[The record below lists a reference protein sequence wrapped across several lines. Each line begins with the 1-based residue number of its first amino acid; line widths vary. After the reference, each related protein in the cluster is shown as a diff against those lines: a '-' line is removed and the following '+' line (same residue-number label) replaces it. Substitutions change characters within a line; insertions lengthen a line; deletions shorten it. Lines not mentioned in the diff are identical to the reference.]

1 MSGDYTR
8 FTHRPE
14 RNYSSVLMQQGRV
27 QLDADWNEQSDIL
40 QRRLRIQAMDTFG
53 RCAVPEPTTPDAFK
67 LAPLA
72 GPPADLSLGSGRL
85 YLDGLL
91 AEIFAGESHTYRNQ
105 KYYPDP
111 PALPAS
117 GEAIAYLD
125 VWDREVTYL
134 EDADLLEKALG
145 GPDTTTRQ
153 QTVWQVKWH
162 GTEDAQCGSDLDA
175 LFPPSGGRATT
186 SAIAPPASNDPCILQ
201 PSGGYRGLENRLYR
215 VEVHTRGG
223 LNTARFKWSRDNA
236 SIVSRV
242 DAIAVSGTQ
251 TVLTV
256 ARIGRDKVLRFEVG
270 DWVEVTDDHREL
282 MGEAGEMAQVAATSE
297 AALTVT
303 LDRAIPTG
311 PGRAFGATP
320 AVVQARHTRL
330 RKWNQR
336 APGNTLDADGLI
348 AIDGTNVHL
357 EDGVYVQLAIDPS
370 GGEFQVGDY
379 WVFATRTA
387 DASVEPLNSA
397 PPRGIVHHYCQLATL
412 AWQGTPAA
420 LHVHD
425 CRTLWPDPHCCTV
438 SVRPGED
445 IQRAVDRLPP
455 EGGCVCLLPG
465 IHVVETPIL
474 IDARRNIL
482 IHGMGR
488 ASKVVTCP
496 ATNGESV
503 FYVAG
508 ASRQIRM
515 HDFLVFSD
523 ERASLV
529 TIAEDAREIGLAGM
543 TLIDTASEANSD
555 CVLLAGCSQVTVQGS
570 TLVGRVGVL
579 QADPD
584 GVAAVAAALAALR
597 PAESDDQAGGN
608 EVDEEEEA
616 PIPEAPPLRALAV
629 TASELFVTS
638 AGVDLQ
644 NALDGH
650 VRDNIVTSL
659 DSERLGPW
667 RRAAAKEITSAADL
681 HRWLEDALA
690 QLVPVDSL
698 EGLEGRAIGLQA
710 CLLEDFDICGNHVAA
725 YRGIRVSFARQVTAS
740 ANRVLTA
747 ETAVLLGHAF
757 ACAMRRNRISVAP
770 LEHEAEPPVDIQDAL
785 RLRIHTGRVAIV
797 TRFARGLAIES
808 NAIDAPSAIGTT
820 RSGSGTGC
828 GARYPEALLRLL
840 RIGRAWR
847 VMVELGW
854 VLLVIVRGLQA
865 AGNNAS
871 TVLEDVQTKAD
882 LETLLL
888 EWFLRLLGDPSYV
901 PPFIGRVRIADNR
914 LEVTHFGVFLNQM
927 LSVGGL
933 LIQGNRISGFTR
945 AGVFVHALFSVGL
958 ADRYAGWL
966 HCGLQWLIAL
976 LRLLRERLAA
986 MLDGEEVVDP
996 AQPAEFTAANVGVT
1010 GVSWLL
1016 HFCARFCQGGQTPG
1030 DSEPGSE
1037 PESPATGLKDAL
1049 DDLLDHLSPAWIEDL
1064 VNQSYVI
1071 EDNTLRGN
1079 GDGIFVGIDGSQV
1092 LGNHVDI
1099 GLGST
1104 VAFETL
1110 VLGAALQHH
1119 FEDTS
1124 YSDPVLFRSLV
1135 DLDRDML
1142 LLSGSQGNWV
1152 DPHLDDANFR
1162 ARLLAVLQ
1170 DVVAVSSPESPLN
1183 SPLVA
1188 ARDALVAAVPDLDT
1202 ARQQWP
1208 VITML
1213 IWVYLRG
1220 YGIVMQGA
1228 DMVCSGN
1235 HVRAWRGCAPVVRRV
1250 DFGPQATTADFR
1262 RTAFLRVPGV
1272 LPAVPAIGGIWQLTN
1287 LGGLME
1293 DLLSVFVVDRSQQ
1306 SSRIALLIWA
1316 LLSYVALSS
1325 VRDRRLTISGNGV
1338 EEALA
1343 FGIRTLQVGGETE
1356 LDVLDN
1362 LIRDA
1367 VRHGICHHEF
1377 ASDPKDGAGLHAKVH
1392 RNSLVRTSRVFRLPA
1407 SAGNQAT
1414 GAILDD
1420 FASLIWL
1427 ENAAGRTLMGRNHG
1441 DGARLDGQRRAVY
1454 VYTTLAGIS
1463 DNHVQA
1469 SSQLAFQ
1476 VLASVGLFTSNMT
1489 GPGNSVPASLV
1500 QPPNVETL

>member
-14 RNYSSVLMQQGRV
+14 RNFSSVLMQQGRV

-40 QRRLRIQAMDTFG
+40 QRRLRVQAMDTFG
-53 RCAVPEPTTPDAFK
+53 RCAVPEPTTPEAFK
-67 LAPLA
+67 LVPLA
-72 GPPADLSLGSGRL
+72 GPPADLSIDSGRL

-91 AEIFAGESHTYRNQ
+91 AEIFAGESFTYRSQ

-111 PALPAS
+111 PALPTS

-162 GTEDAQCGSDLDA
+162 AAEDARCGRDLDA
-175 LFPPSGGRATT
+175 LFPPSGARATT

-215 VEVHTRGG
+215 VEVHTGGG
-223 LNTARFKWSRDNA
+223 LNAARFKWSRDNA

-282 MGEAGEMAQVAATSE
+282 TGEAGEMAQVVATSE

-303 LDRAIPTG
+303 LDRAIPSGT
-311 PGRAFGATP
+311 GRAFGATP
-320 AVVQARHTRL
+320 VAVQARHTRL

-348 AIDGTNVHL
+348 AIDGTNIHL
-357 EDGVYVQLAIDPS
+357 EDGVYVELALDPS
-370 GGEFQVGDY
+370 GGEFKIGDH
-379 WVFATRTA
+379 WVFAARTA

-445 IQRAVDRLPP
+445 IQRAIDRLPP

-465 IHVVETPIL
+465 VHAVETPIL

-488 ASKVVTCP
+488 ASKVVTDP
-496 ATNGESV
+496 ATAGGSV
-503 FYVAG
+503 FYVVG

-529 TIAEDAREIGLAGM
+529 TIAEDAREIGFAGM
-543 TLIDTASEANSD
+543 TLIDAASEAD
-555 CVLLAGCSQVTVQGS
+555 GCVLLAGCSQVTVEGS
-570 TLVGRVGVL
+570 TLVGPAGVL

-597 PAESDDQAGGN
+597 PAESDDQAGGD
-608 EVDEEEEA
+608 EVDAEAA

-629 TASELFVTS
+629 TASELFVTR

-644 NALDGH
+644 NALDGC
-650 VRDNIVTSL
+650 VRDNVVTGL
-659 DSERLGPW
+659 DSERLDPW
-667 RRAAAKEITSAADL
+667 RRAAGKEVTSPADL
-681 HRWLEDALA
+681 HRWVEDALA
-690 QLVPVDSL
+690 QLAPVDSL
-698 EGLEGRAIGLQA
+698 AGLEGRAVGLQA
-710 CLLEDFDICGNHVAA
+710 CLLENFDISGNHIAA
-725 YRGIRVSFARQVTAS
+725 LHGIRVSFARQVTAS

-747 ETAVLLGHAF
+747 GTAVLLGYAF
-757 ACAMRRNRISVAP
+757 ECAMQRNRISVAR
-770 LEHEAEPPVDIQDAL
+770 LEDEPAPPVSIEEAL
-785 RLRIHTGRVAIV
+785 RLRIHTGAVAIV
-797 TRFARGLAIES
+797 TRFARGLAIEA

-820 RSGSGTGC
+820 VSGSATRC
-828 GARYPEALLRLL
+828 AAQYPEALLRLL
-840 RIGRAWR
+840 RIGRVWR
-847 VMVELGW
+847 VVVELGW
-854 VLLVIVRGLQA
+854 ILLVIVRGLQA
-865 AGNNAS
+865 AGNDAS
-871 TVLEDVQTKAD
+871 PVLEDVQTRAD

-888 EWFLRLLGDPSYV
+888 EWFLKLLADPSYV
-901 PPFIGRVRIADNR
+901 PPFVGRARIADNR
-914 LEVTHFGVFLNQM
+914 LEVTRFGVFLNQV

-986 MLDGEEVVDP
+986 MLGGEEVAEP
-996 AQPAEFTAANVGVT
+996 ARPGEYTAATVGVA

-1016 HFCARFCQGGQTPG
+1016 YFCARFCQGGQAPG
-1030 DSEPGSE
+1030 DDEPGSE
-1037 PESPATGLKDAL
+1037 PESPASGLKEAL
-1049 DDLLDHLSPAWIEDL
+1049 DDLFDHLNPAWLEDL

-1071 EDNTLRGN
+1071 QGNTLRGS
-1079 GDGIFVGIDGSQV
+1079 GDGIFTGIDGSQI

-1099 GLGST
+1099 ESGST

-1110 VLGAALQHH
+1110 ALGAALQRD
-1119 FEDTS
+1119 FEDTN

-1135 DLDRDML
+1135 DLDRDVL
-1142 LLSGSQGNWV
+1142 LLSASQGNWV
-1152 DPHLDDANFR
+1152 DAHLNDANFR
-1162 ARLLAVLQ
+1162 ARLLTALQ
-1170 DVVAVSSPESPLN
+1170 EVVAVSSPESPLN
-1183 SPLVA
+1183 SHLVA
-1188 ARDALVAAVPDLDT
+1188 LHDALDAAAPDLDR
-1202 ARQQWP
+1202 ARQLWP
-1208 VITML
+1208 VVMML

-1228 DMVCSGN
+1228 DMICSGN
-1235 HVRAWRGCAPVVRRV
+1235 QVRAWRGCAPVVRPV
-1250 DFGPQATTADFR
+1250 GFGPQETTADFR
-1262 RTAFLRVPGV
+1262 LTAFLRVPGV
-1272 LPAVPAIGGIWQLTN
+1272 LPAIPAIGGIWQLTN
-1287 LGGLME
+1287 LGGWME
-1293 DLLSVFVVDRSQQ
+1293 DLLSVFVVDKSQQ
-1306 SSRIALLIWA
+1306 SSRNALLIWA
-1316 LLSYVALSS
+1316 LLTYLALSG
-1325 VRDRRLTISGNGV
+1325 VRDRRLTIAGNSV

-1367 VRHGICHHEF
+1367 VRHGICHREY
-1377 ASDPKDGAGLHAKVH
+1377 ASDQKDSAGLHAKVH
-1392 RNSLVRTSRVFRLPA
+1392 RNSVVRTSRVFQLPA
-1407 SAGNQAT
+1407 SPGNQAT
-1414 GAILDD
+1414 GASLDD

-1441 DGARLDGQRRAVY
+1441 DGARLSGQRRAVH
-1454 VYTTLAGIS
+1454 VYTSLAGIS
-1463 DNHVQA
+1463 DNHVEA
-1469 SSQLAFQ
+1469 SSQFAFE
-1476 VLASVGLFTSNMT
+1476 VSASVGLFTSNMT